1 MGRSHACFAHHD
13 YGYLLLTA
21 ILRTH
26 RYLPLL
32 AATYRYLPLL
42 TATYRYPEL
51 TAQRIAHLRRRASCA
66 YTCYDY
72 SVLTTTAY
80 LPTIASS
87 TRCFIEARVLAS
99 ALQSRTFR
107 CSR

>member
-1 MGRSHACFAHHD
+1 MI
-13 YGYLLLTA
+13 TA
-21 ILRTH
+21 TYCSPLYFERT
-26 RYLPLL
+26 
-32 AATYRYLPLL
+32 ATYRYLPLL

-107 CSR
+107 CSSEGIGVG